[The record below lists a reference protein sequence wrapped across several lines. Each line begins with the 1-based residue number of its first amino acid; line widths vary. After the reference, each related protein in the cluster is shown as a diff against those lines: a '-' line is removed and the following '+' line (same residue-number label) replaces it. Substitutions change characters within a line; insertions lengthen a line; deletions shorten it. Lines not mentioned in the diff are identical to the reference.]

1 MHEEASEKPQR
12 RSIRSPVQE
21 PHPPSGAGSVKVPS
35 RGRTGRSPSPGKARE
50 AAPALAPPPRPG
62 RSPSPT
68 SSAVVPASQR
78 GMNLSG
84 LGMNLSGLD
93 HNSIVALSQSCTEE
107 LDVKLREKNALAKL
121 LSDLKK
127 KKMQYDTK
135 MSKKRREVDST
146 VVQTMDMEKKLQAV
160 RDNSNKMVQ
169 AEVTGLRSENERM
182 GQEVDHLRGNLRE
195 ATESYD
201 RELEEVERLKQML
214 FTYRKEIGVEAKQR
228 DNVQQDL
235 RASRTAQSLMINR
248 LDDMEQRNR
257 ALKKCVAETFNL

>member
-1 MHEEASEKPQR
+1 MAEEANEKPQR
-12 RSIRSPVQE
+12 RSIRAPVQE
-21 PHPPSGAGSVKVPS
+21 PPPPNGVATAKGPPRSGRS
-35 RGRTGRSPSPGKARE
+35 GRSPSPTAPARE
-50 AAPALAPPPRPG
+50 AAPVLSPPPRPG
-62 RSPSPT
+62 RSPSPP
-68 SSAVVPASQR
+68 SSAAVATQR
-78 GMNLSG
+78 GV
-84 LGMNLSGLD
+84 NLSGLD

-127 KKMQYDTK
+127 KKMQYDAK

-160 RDNSNKMVQ
+160 QNTNKMVQ
-169 AEVTGLRSENERM
+169 AEVTGLRAENERM
-182 GQEVDHLRGNLRE
+182 GTEVDHLRCNLRE

-214 FTYRKEIGVEAKQR
+214 YTYRKEIGVEAKQR

-235 RASRTAQSLMINR
+235 RASRTAQNLMINR